1 MSLVKPAPTYGANPQ
16 AAQLYCALDTVDLAQ
31 ARLWASQI
39 AAHVDGVKLGLEFF
53 LAHGPAGVR
62 AIQAIGLPIFLDL
75 KLHDIPNTV
84 AGAARA
90 VAGLG
95 VSVLTVH
102 ASGGAAMLRAAV
114 DAAQDAAAKAGVPV
128 PRIVGVTVLTSL
140 ADEDLVQTGQ
150 TGPVPDQVVRLAQLS
165 VQNGLAG
172 VVSSAKEA
180 ALLRA
185 KLGPAPLLVV
195 PGIRPTWADA
205 GDQKRIVTPGEA
217 VRLGGSLLVVGR
229 PITEARDPADAA
241 RRVRADMM
249 ASA

>member
-1 MSLVKPAPTYGANPQ
+1 MTSTHT
-16 AAQLYCALDTVDLAQ
+16 AQLYCALDTVDLAQ
-31 ARLWASQI
+31 ARLWAGQV
-39 AAHVDGVKLGLEFF
+39 AGHVDGVKLGLEFF

-62 AIQAIGLPIFLDL
+62 AIQAVGLPIFLDL

-84 AGAARA
+84 AGAVRA

-95 VSVLTVH
+95 VAVLTVH
-102 ASGGAAMLRAAV
+102 ASGGAAMLRAA
-114 DAAQDAAAKAGVPV
+114 AETAEATATAAGVPV
-128 PRIVGVTVLTSL
+128 PKLVGVTVLTSL
-140 ADEDLVQTGQ
+140 AETDLQQTGQ
-150 TGPVPDQVVRLAQLS
+150 VGPLPEQVVRLAQLA

-185 KLGPAPLLVV
+185 KLGGAPLLVV
-195 PGIRPTWADA
+195 PGIRPTWAEA

-241 RRVRADMM
+241 RRVRDDMM
-249 ASA
+249 AAA

>member
-1 MSLVKPAPTYGANPQ
+1 MTHPTP
-16 AAQLYCALDTVDLAQ
+16 AQLFCALDTIDLAQ

-62 AIQAIGLPIFLDL
+62 AIQAVGLPIFLDL

-84 AGAARA
+84 AGAVRA

-95 VSVLTVH
+95 ISVLTVH
-102 ASGGAAMLRAAV
+102 ASGGAAMLRAATA
-114 DAAQDAAAKAGVPV
+114 AAQEAAAKAGVV
-128 PRIVGVTVLTSL
+128 APRLVGVTLLTSL
-140 ADEDLVQTGQ
+140 SDDDLPQIGQ
-150 TGPVPDQVVRLAQLS
+150 IGPVPDQVVRLAQLA
-165 VQNGLAG
+165 VANGLAG

-185 KLGPAPLLVV
+185 KLGTAPLLVV
-195 PGIRPTWADA
+195 PGIRPSWADA

-241 RRVRADMM
+241 RRVREDMM

>member
-1 MSLVKPAPTYGANPQ
+1 MTTLKPAPVYGASTQ
-16 AAQLYCALDTVDLAQ
+16 AAQLYCALDTIDLAQ
-31 ARLWASQI
+31 ARLWAGQV
-39 AAHVDGVKLGLEFF
+39 AGHVDGVKLGLEFF

-62 AIQAIGLPIFLDL
+62 AIQGVGLPIFLDL

-84 AGAARA
+84 ASAVRA

-95 VSVLTVH
+95 VAVMTVH
-102 ASGGAAMLRAAV
+102 ASGGSAMLRAAV
-114 DAAQDAAAKAGVPV
+114 ESARETAAKAGVPV
-128 PRIVGVTVLTSL
+128 PSIVGVTVLTSL
-140 ADEDLVQTGQ
+140 ADEDLQQTGQ
-150 TGPVPDQVVRLAQLS
+150 LGPLPDQVVRLAQLAVAS
-165 VQNGLAG
+165 GLAG

-185 KLGPAPLLVV
+185 RLGPKPLLVV

-217 VRLGGSLLVVGR
+217 VRLGGNLLVVGR
-229 PITEARDPADAA
+229 PITAARDPADAA
-241 RRVRADMM
+241 RRVREDMM

>member
-1 MSLVKPAPTYGANPQ
+1 MTTAHT
-16 AAQLYCALDTVDLAQ
+16 AQLYCALDTVDLAQ
-31 ARLWASQI
+31 ARLWAGQI
-39 AAHVDGVKLGLEFF
+39 AGHVDGVKLGLEFF

-62 AIQAIGLPIFLDL
+62 AIQAVGLPIFLDL

-84 AGAARA
+84 SGAVRA

-95 VSVLTVH
+95 VAVMTVH
-102 ASGGAAMLRAAV
+102 ASGGAAMMRAAA
-114 DAAQDAAAKAGVPV
+114 DAAETTAKAAGVPV
-128 PRIVGVTVLTSL
+128 PKVVGVTVLTSL
-140 ADEDLVQTGQ
+140 ADDDLQQTGQ
-150 TGPVPDQVVRLAQLS
+150 TGPLPDQVVRLAQLA

-180 ALLRA
+180 ALLRS
-185 KLGPAPLLVV
+185 KLGTAPLLVV

-241 RRVRADMM
+241 RRVRDDMM
-249 ASA
+249 AAA

>member
-1 MSLVKPAPTYGANPQ
+1 MTTAHT
-16 AAQLYCALDTVDLAQ
+16 AQLYCALDTVDLAQ
-31 ARLWASQI
+31 ARLWAGQI
-39 AAHVDGVKLGLEFF
+39 AGHVDGVKLGLEFF

-84 AGAARA
+84 AGAVRA

-95 VSVLTVH
+95 VAVMTVH
-102 ASGGAAMLRAAV
+102 ASGGAAMMRAAV
-114 DAAQDAAAKAGVPV
+114 EAAETTAKAAGVPV
-128 PRIVGVTVLTSL
+128 PKVVGVTVLTSL
-140 ADEDLVQTGQ
+140 ADDDLQQTGQ
-150 TGPVPDQVVRLAQLS
+150 SGPLPDQVVRLAQLA

-180 ALLRA
+180 ALLRS
-185 KLGPAPLLVV
+185 KLGAAPLLVV
-195 PGIRPTWADA
+195 PGIRPTWAEA
-205 GDQKRIVTPGEA
+205 GDQKRVVTPGEA

-249 ASA
+249 AAA

>member
-1 MSLVKPAPTYGANPQ
+1 MTTAHT
-16 AAQLYCALDTVDLAQ
+16 AQLYCALDTVDLAQ
-31 ARLWASQI
+31 ARLWAGQI
-39 AAHVDGVKLGLEFF
+39 AGHVDGVKLGLEFF

-84 AGAARA
+84 AGAVRA

-95 VSVLTVH
+95 VAVMTVH
-102 ASGGAAMLRAAV
+102 ASGGAAMMRAAV
-114 DAAQDAAAKAGVPV
+114 EAAETTAKAAGVPV
-128 PRIVGVTVLTSL
+128 PKVVGVTVLTSL
-140 ADEDLVQTGQ
+140 ADDDLQQTGQ
-150 TGPVPDQVVRLAQLS
+150 SGPLPDQVVRLAQLA

-180 ALLRA
+180 ALLRS
-185 KLGPAPLLVV
+185 KLGAAPLLVV
-195 PGIRPTWADA
+195 PGIRPTWAEA

-229 PITEARDPADAA
+229 PITEARDPDDAA

-249 ASA
+249 AAA